1 MRKHTTQD
9 AAPADD
15 QGVDYNALVIELD
28 AIATRLSVSM
38 RAFSTHWTGDAFETT
53 EEALQAV
60 KEGLVDATVK
70 HFAPDV
76 VAAAWHA
83 EGADHAGLPTGFPLC
98 PLLQY
103 GSIQADLSNAWRLI
117 DQAVDSMRGGW
128 EAEEMRRCVVLL
140 FGAMALLEAAED
152 KATQEEQ
159 NARLNAFA
167 WKIGRAV
174 RELETGEGLEQPPAA
189 PLSDRDRAEGRDRQA
204 HASRLADFADGRAE
218 SDRLARVAA
227 LELMKQTRPAPTP
240 SIAGHEFERLATELE
255 QASSLLTDAGCAM
268 SGGWTMKEL
277 ERCDAM
283 VAGAK
288 ALIDQGR
295 ARLERADADYV
306 RALQPDQDN
315 DQAGEEGQP

>member
-9 AAPADD
+9 AAPAAD
-15 QGVDYNALVIELD
+15 QGVDYNALVLELD

-83 EGADHAGLPTGFPLC
+83 EGADHAGLPSGFPLC
-98 PLLQY
+98 PVLQW

-159 NARLNAFA
+159 SARLNAFA

-189 PLSDRDRAEGRDRQA
+189 HLSDRERQ
-204 HASRLADFADGRAE
+204 E
-218 SDRLARVAA
+218 QTDRLARIGT
-227 LELMKQTRPAPTP
+227 LEAMKQATTPARPVRALAP
-240 SIAGHEFERLATELE
+240 HELTFHRLWSDLND
-255 QASSLLTDAGCAM
+255 ASSLLTDASCAM
-268 SGGWTMKEL
+268 TAGWTMKEL
-277 ERCDAM
+277 DRCTAM
-283 VAGAK
+283 VSGAQS
-288 ALIDQGR
+288 LIDRGR
-295 ARLERADADYV
+295 ARLEADEAAAIAHPCPVAD
-306 RALQPDQDN
+306 D
-315 DQAGEEGQP
+315 DQAGEEVQP